1 MRRRLY
7 YLLPDTSHAEK
18 LVKDLSETTF
28 SKQDF
33 HAVVKDKLCLNGI
46 DDVHAASENDRDYF
60 VEWFLWRINLVLFFL
75 ALIAF
80 VAILSWNPGV
90 WLILPL
96 AIMLGTFVSGLMFV
110 LRLPNVHLNE
120 FRPAIQHGE
129 VLLMIDVPPA
139 DVEKVDD
146 QVHRK
151 HPEVVTG
158 GVCWHV

>member
-1 MRRRLY
+1 MKRRLY

-18 LVKDLSETTF
+18 LVEDLRDTPI
-28 SKQDF
+28 SKQDV
-33 HAVVKDKLCLNGI
+33 HAVIKDNLRLNGI
-46 DDVHAASENDRDYF
+46 EDVKLTTENDRDYF
-60 VEWFLWRINLVLFFL
+60 VEWFLWRINLALFFV

-80 VAILSWNPGV
+80 VAILVWSPGL

-96 AIMLGTFVSGLMFV
+96 VIMIGTFASGLMFV

-120 FRPAIQHGE
+120 FRPALLHGE
-129 VLLMIDVPPA
+129 VLLMIDVPPSE
-139 DVEKVDD
+139 VESMDHR
-146 QVHRK
+146 VHRK

>member
-1 MRRRLY
+1 MKRRLY

-18 LVKDLSETTF
+18 LVEDLGDTAI
-28 SKQDF
+28 SKQDV
-33 HAVVKDKLCLNGI
+33 HAVVKDNLRLNGI
-46 DDVHAASENDRDYF
+46 DDVHAATENDRDYF
-60 VEWFLWRINLVLFFL
+60 VEWFLWRINLALFFV

-80 VAILSWNPGV
+80 VAIFIWSPGG

-96 AIMLGTFVSGLMFV
+96 AIMIGTFVSGLMFV

-120 FRPAIQHGE
+120 FHPALQHGE
-129 VLLMIDVPPA
+129 VLLMIDVPPSV
-139 DVEKVDD
+139 VEEVDHC
-146 QVHRK
+146 VHRK